1 MKEGFR
7 QSMAWLHTWTGL
19 VVGWI
24 LFFVF
29 VTGTVGYVDDELSR
43 WMRPE
48 LPLPTT
54 QKVVDMDATLG
65 LALNR
70 LEQVAPGAKSW
81 SITLPHANPNGR
93 DKREFMIGWEEMPQH
108 GRDNGIRG
116 RETLDPQTGVFTD
129 ELETRETG
137 GGVALYRMHYRLQ
150 YIPYTIA
157 VNIIGVCTML
167 MFLAILSGIITHKKI
182 FTDFFTFRPGKGQR
196 SWLDAHNIISVMA
209 LPFFLM
215 ITYSGLLFFTAQYM
229 PAASTALYGTSNA
242 DRKSYLDELRGR
254 ELKPYEPIV
263 KPATDLKALV
273 NEAEKT
279 WGYPA
284 ATIRL
289 SHPEGEP
296 YYVDIERVRGVE
308 VRVHKP
314 PVLRFDGQT
323 GQSLPP
329 DDKALPAVEVQRVFL
344 NLHEGVYA
352 DWWLRWLYLATGLL
366 GCGMIGTG
374 LVLWTVKRRDKLVK
388 AKAISRVD
396 AFGIRL
402 VEVLNVAT
410 IIGLPIGMAAYFWAN
425 RLLPVELGDR
435 ADWEM
440 HTLFAV
446 WAWTFFYAL
455 LRPIKRAW
463 LELIYVAVAAF
474 ALIPVLNFLTT
485 DRHLGVTIPYG
496 DWQLAGV
503 DLGMFGVAALF
514 AYLAKKLN
522 RRWIKAEAA
531 AAAAATAAAR
541 VSAEAATTD
550 KVAA

>member
-19 VVGWI
+19 VVGWV

-29 VTGTVGYVDDELSR
+29 VTGTAGYVDDEISR

-48 LPLPTT
+48 LPLPVS

-70 LEQVAPGAKSW
+70 LEQVAPDAKSW
-81 SITLPHANPNGR
+81 TITLPQEYPNGR
-93 DKREFMIGWEEMPQH
+93 DKRDFSIAWEQMPLH
-108 GRDNGIRG
+108 GRDNGSRG
-116 RETLDPQTGVFTD
+116 RETLDPQTGEFKD
-129 ELETRETG
+129 EIETRATR
-137 GGVALYRMHYRLQ
+137 GGVGLYRMHYALH

-157 VNIIGVCTML
+157 INIIGVCTML

-215 ITYSGLLFFTAQYM
+215 ITYSGLLFFTETYM
-229 PAASTALYGTSNA
+229 PAASSAIYGTSNA
-242 DRKSYLDELRGR
+242 DRKLFYDELLSR
-254 ELKPYEPIV
+254 EVKPHEPIA
-263 KPATDLKALV
+263 KPAADLTSLV
-273 NEAEKT
+273 NQAEKT
-279 WGYPA
+279 WGFQA

-289 SHPEGEP
+289 THPKGES
-296 YYVDIERVRGVE
+296 YYIDIERIRGVD
-308 VRVHKP
+308 VFVHKP

-323 GQSLPP
+323 GSSLTPE
-329 DDKALPAVEVQRVFL
+329 DKSHATMDTNRVFY
-344 NLHEGVYA
+344 NLHEGVFA
-352 DWWLRWLYLATGLL
+352 DWWLRWLYLAAGFL

-374 LVLWTVKRRDKLVK
+374 LVLWTVKRREKLVK
-388 AKAISRVD
+388 AKQVSRVD

-410 IIGLPIGMAAYFWAN
+410 IIGLPIGIAAYFWAN
-425 RLLPVELGDR
+425 RLLPVDLGDR
-435 ADWEM
+435 AAWEM

-446 WAWTFFYAL
+446 WAWTFFYSL
-455 LRPIKRAW
+455 LRPVKRAW
-463 LELIYVAVAAF
+463 MELIYIAVAAYG
-474 ALIPVLNFLTT
+474 LIPLLNFLTT

-496 DWQLAGV
+496 DWQLAGF
-503 DLGMFGVAALF
+503 DLSMFGFAALF
-514 AYLAKKLN
+514 AYLAKKLHK
-522 RRWIKAEAA
+522 RWLKAEQAAKAA
-531 AAAAATAAAR
+531 AEKNETDKAAA
-541 VSAEAATTD
+541 
-550 KVAA
+550 

>member
-29 VTGTVGYVDDELSR
+29 VTGTVGYVASEVTR

-48 LPLPTT
+48 LPLLVD
-54 QKVVDMDATLG
+54 QKVVDMDATLN
-65 LALNR
+65 LAMNR
-70 LEQVAPGAKSW
+70 LQEVAPGAKSW
-81 SITLPHANPNGR
+81 TITLPQVSPNGR
-93 DKREFMIGWEEMPQH
+93 DRRDFGIAWEQMPLH
-108 GRDNGIRG
+108 GRDNGSTG
-116 RETLDPQTGVFTD
+116 RETLDPQTGEFKD
-129 ELETRETG
+129 EVETRDTG
-137 GGVALYRMHYRLQ
+137 GGRALYRMHYALH

-157 VNIIGVCTML
+157 INIIGVCTML

-229 PAASTALYGTSNA
+229 PAAGAAIYGTSNA
-242 DRKSYLDELRGR
+242 DRKLFYDELLGR
-254 ELKPYEPIV
+254 EVKPYEPLT
-263 KPATDLKALV
+263 KPVVDLTAL
-273 NEAEKT
+273 ASKSAAD
-279 WGYPA
+279 WGQPVA
-284 ATIRL
+284 SIRL
-289 SHPEGEP
+289 RHPVGEP
-296 YYVDIERVRGVE
+296 YYIDIERVRGVE
-308 VRVHKP
+308 VLYSKP
-314 PVLRFDGQT
+314 TVFRFDGQT
-323 GQSLPP
+323 GASLEPE
-329 DDKALPAVEVQRVFL
+329 DKSHATMDTNRVFL
-344 NLHEGVYA
+344 NLHEGVFA
-352 DWWLRWLYLATGLL
+352 DWWLRWLYLAAGLL

-388 AKAISRVD
+388 AKAPSRVD

-402 VEVLNVAT
+402 VEVLNVST
-410 IIGLPIGMAAYFWAN
+410 IIGLPIGIAAYFWAN
-425 RLLPVELGDR
+425 RLLPVELGNR
-435 ADWEM
+435 PDWEM
-440 HTLFAV
+440 HSLFAV
-446 WAWTFFYAL
+446 WAWTFFYSL

-463 LELIYVAVAAF
+463 IELIYVAVAAY

-496 DWQLAGV
+496 DWQLASV
-503 DLGMFGVAALF
+503 DLSMFGLAALF
-514 AYLAKKLN
+514 AYLAKKL
-522 RRWIKAEAA
+522 RHRWLKAELAA
-531 AAAAATAAAR
+531 QAAGKKPE
-541 VSAEAATTD
+541 AE